1 MRIAVSRQPGAER
14 DVSPL
19 ELFFDLVYVFAIS
32 QLSHHLAEHVDT
44 RTGAETVI
52 LALAVFYAWYMVAWG
67 VNWLDPD
74 PLPVRL
80 LLVGLMFAS
89 LLMSVA
95 IGDAF
100 GDRAWLFVT
109 GYLVLQVGRCSFL
122 IVALRG
128 RPQGEHF
135 VNDLVWELAGGVLWV
150 AGAIA
155 DGDARLLLWGLAVL
169 LAYGGGGVQHWLPGR
184 GRRVDLEHTEI
195 AGGHL
200 VERFRLFFIIV
211 LGETVLTMGTA
222 FAGEPFELERLLA
235 LAIGFAGTVALWWCY
250 FQRVETLGARAAEN
264 ARDAGAVGLWGTWT
278 LTLIV
283 LALVAIAV
291 ADERAIAHPGDDATL
306 GFTVLAFG
314 GPALFL
320 LAQLLFQY
328 AALGRAPRS
337 RAVGTAVLAVLAAP
351 AAQSMLI
358 VGIALTS
365 AVLVAVAIG
374 DTVGDRARGR
384 AARSPRARPS
394 NRGQAPT
401 G

>member
-1 MRIAVSRQPGAER
+1 MRIAVSRERGAER
-14 DVSPL
+14 EVSPL

-32 QLSHHLAEHVDT
+32 QLSHHLVEHVDA

-67 VNWLDPD
+67 ANWLDPD
-74 PLPVRL
+74 PLSVRL
-80 LLVGLMFAS
+80 ALVGLMFAS

-109 GYLVLQVGRCSFL
+109 GYLILQIGRCAFL

-135 VNDLVWELAGGVLWV
+135 VNDLVWELASGVLWV

-155 DGDARLLLWGLAVL
+155 HGDVRPLLWALAVL
-169 LAYGGGGVQHWLPGR
+169 LAYTGGWAGHWLPRR

-195 AGGHL
+195 AGAHL

-222 FAGEPFELERLLA
+222 FAGAPFGIERLLA
-235 LAIGFAGTVALWWCY
+235 LAIGFTGTVALWWCY
-250 FQRVETLGARAAEN
+250 FQRAEALGARAAET
-264 ARDAGAVGLWGTWT
+264 ADDAGAVGLWATWT

-283 LALVAIAV
+283 LGLVAIAV
-291 ADERAIAHPGDDATL
+291 ADEMAIAHPSDDATL
-306 GFTVLAFG
+306 GFTVLALG
-314 GPALFL
+314 GPAIFL

-337 RAVGTAVLAVLAAP
+337 RASGVAVLAILAVPAAHSTMIIGIALPTAVLL
-351 AAQSMLI
+351 SI
-358 VGIALTS
+358 
-365 AVLVAVAIG
+365 AIG
-374 DTVGDRARGR
+374 DTVRDGARAPK
-384 AARSPRARPS
+384 SP
-394 NRGQAPT
+394 
-401 G
+401 

>member
-1 MRIAVSRQPGAER
+1 MRIAVSREPGAER

-19 ELFFDLVYVFAIS
+19 ELFFDLVYVFAIG
-32 QLSHHLAEHVDT
+32 QLSHHLVAHVDL

-52 LALAVFYAWYMVAWG
+52 MALAVFYAWYMVAWG
-67 VNWLDPD
+67 ANWLDPD
-74 PLPVRL
+74 PLAVRAA
-80 LLVGLMFAS
+80 LVGLMFAS

-95 IGDAF
+95 VDDAF
-100 GDRAWLFVT
+100 DDLAWLFLT
-109 GYLVLQVGRCSFL
+109 GYLLLQVGRCVFL
-122 IVALRG
+122 IVALPG

-135 VNDLVWELAGGVLWV
+135 VNDLVWELLAGVVWV

-155 DGDARLLLWGLAVL
+155 DGDARLLLWGLAVAA
-169 LAYGGGGVQHWLPGR
+169 AYGGAWALHWLPGR

-222 FAGEPFELERLLA
+222 FAGEPFEPERLLA

-250 FQRVETLGARAAEN
+250 FQRAEALGAQAAET
-264 ARDAGAVGLWGTWT
+264 AEDAGAVGLWGTWT

-283 LALVAIAV
+283 LGLIAIAV
-291 ADERAIAHPGDDATL
+291 ADELAIAHPGDDATL
-306 GFTVLAFG
+306 GFTILAFG

-320 LAQLLFQY
+320 LAQFLFHH

-337 RAVGTAVLAVLAAP
+337 RAVGLGALAILAVAAAP
-351 AAQSMLI
+351 LTLI
-358 VGIALTS
+358 VGTAASS
-365 AVLVAVAIG
+365 AVLIAVAIT
-374 DTVGDRARGR
+374 DTVQAGVPPPSR
-384 AARSPRARPS
+384 AA
-394 NRGQAPT
+394 
-401 G
+401 